1 MATRGH
7 WHPFQPRNM
16 KFQSVLNGFSW
27 ILDDFSMILDDFW
40 YFMCAHFGTVTQ
52 CSVDPRCASS
62 AYLKTSRN
70 TLKHL
75 RNFEKL
81 SETLKKSHETSRK
94 WIFFEFRSISI
105 NVLSQKAQ
113 NKARVY
119 FITSNL
125 AKKRKYRFYSW
136 KKGKPTAPSVPRLT
150 ESEQILHFDLKAG

>member
-1 MATRGH
+1 
-7 WHPFQPRNM
+7 
-16 KFQSVLNGFSW
+16 
-27 ILDDFSMILDDFW
+27 MILDDFW

-125 AKKRKYRFYSW
+125 AKNANIVFIHEKRECQQHPVFPGLQNQSRYYTLILRLV
-136 KKGKPTAPSVPRLT
+136 KGAAGCLIFKPRS
-150 ESEQILHFDLKAG
+150 F

>member
-1 MATRGH
+1 
-7 WHPFQPRNM
+7 
-16 KFQSVLNGFSW
+16 
-27 ILDDFSMILDDFW
+27 MIFGISS
-40 YFMCAHFGTVTQ
+40 AHFGTLTQ

-125 AKKRKYRFYSW
+125 AKKRKYRFYSR

>member
-1 MATRGH
+1 MV
-7 WHPFQPRNM
+7 F
-16 KFQSVLNGFSW
+16 
-27 ILDDFSMILDDFW
+27 DDFW

-94 WIFFEFRSISI
+94 WIFFEFRPL
-105 NVLSQKAQ
+105 LSAMEQPRPGGTTFVIVVK
-113 NKARVY
+113 
-119 FITSNL
+119 TSRPGKYLTRPNL
-125 AKKRKYRFYSW
+125 
-136 KKGKPTAPSVPRLT
+136 T
-150 ESEQILHFDLKAG
+150 